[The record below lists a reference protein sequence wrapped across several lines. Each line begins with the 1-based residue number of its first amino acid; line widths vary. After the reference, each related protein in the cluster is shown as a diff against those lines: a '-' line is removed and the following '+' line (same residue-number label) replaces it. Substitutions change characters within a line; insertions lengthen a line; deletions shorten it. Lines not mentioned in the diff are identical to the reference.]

1 MARHLTGRR
10 VLSGAVLGG
19 ALLAGAVGIAGQANA
34 APMQGAVPASL
45 QVGGPAP
52 LSSMPAP
59 PLRLGPATAA
69 PAVLGAAASAAGALG
84 PAAARTLA
92 LSLKETEALLET
104 SSRASVLPRGART
117 TSSGTW
123 AHASP

>member
-59 PLRLGPATAA
+59 PLRPWGP
-69 PAVLGAAASAAGALG
+69 PPPPPPPPFWG
-84 PAAARTLA
+84 PPPPPPGHWGPPPPGHWR
-92 LSLKETEALLET
+92 
-104 SSRASVLPRGART
+104 
-117 TSSGTW
+117 
-123 AHASP
+123 

>member
-34 APMQGAVPASL
+34 APMQGTAPASL
-45 QVGGPAP
+45 HVGGPAP

-59 PLRLGPATAA
+59 PLRPWGP
-69 PAVLGAAASAAGALG
+69 PPPGHW
-84 PAAARTLA
+84 R
-92 LSLKETEALLET
+92 
-104 SSRASVLPRGART
+104 
-117 TSSGTW
+117 
-123 AHASP
+123 